1 MASGGAEQTVAGQP
15 RVYAH
20 DHASSTVCVV
30 QPRARNAPQPSRP
43 NWMRVSL
50 FTDFSPMACLQCL
63 LLWLTTVVNPCF
75 PAVGMVVRLL
85 YRYRSC
91 TAFHVHTLKFQVSS
105 QFWHSHHSS
114 CHHHL
119 CCFRS
124 ADFAMDIAKLA
135 HSQARGVA
143 WMGLIFRYCL
153 RFETTVSAPPSVFSS
168 VCSVINTHSMHQN
181 TTAQHTHTHTHHAA
195 QPNEWFTS
203 VCMH

>member
-1 MASGGAEQTVAGQP
+1 MCRAAARAKRASAVASQL
-15 RVYAH
+15 
-20 DHASSTVCVV
+20 DT
-30 QPRARNAPQPSRP
+30 
-43 NWMRVSL
+43 RVSL
-50 FTDFSPMACLQCL
+50 
-63 LLWLTTVVNPCF
+63 
-75 PAVGMVVRLL
+75 
-85 YRYRSC
+85 
-91 TAFHVHTLKFQVSS
+91 
-105 QFWHSHHSS
+105 HSHGLLAMPAFVVDNRCESLFSS
-114 CHHHL
+114 CGDGRAPSVPVSFLHCFSCSYLEVPSVQSILAQSSFCHHHL

-153 RFETTVSAPPSVFSS
+153 RFETTVSAPPSVFCS
-168 VCSVINTHSMHQN
+168 VCSVINTHSIHQN